1 MRIVVTA
8 EAHITV
14 SGGAAMDRTA
24 DHDPRTGSF
33 RDSEGLRTVLQRLQS
48 DGGSSWRADAEA
60 AELMSYAADRY
71 AALARKHGLDPWEA
85 AAAAFD
91 AMRAPAT
98 ARADDPWAVVTRAVQ
113 VTCIAE
119 ERAQGLLCSVHQARR
134 PRFSGFHDAE
144 RFSDREHALP
154 DYHPAFRTEPLD
166 AVADSAPSGVG
177 SAVEDAISLFT
188 LLGWPPDRARRGV
201 EYICGRLADAPSRAS
216 AFESLRRDYTARAL
230 LDLPKGA
237 WLSMLRAVL
246 GCVDPT
252 QAHTAAGRGIL
263 LRLLVGEP
271 LRSLFGDDDL
281 VSEIVV
287 NLPEARV

>member
-8 EAHITV
+8 ETHITV
-14 SGGAAMDRTA
+14 SGGAGMDERTDDDA
-24 DHDPRTGSF
+24 RHDAF
-33 RDSEGLRTVLQRLQS
+33 RGSEGLRAVLDRLQS
-48 DGGSSWRADAEA
+48 DGGIGWRADPEA
-60 AELMSYAADRY
+60 AELMRYAADRY

-98 ARADDPWAVVTRAVQ
+98 LRADDPWAVVTRAVQ

-134 PRFSGFHDAE
+134 PRLSGYHDAE

-154 DYHPAFRTEPLD
+154 DYHPAFRTDPVDIVSD
-166 AVADSAPSGVG
+166 AAPPGVE
-177 SAVEDAISLFT
+177 SAVEDTISLFT
-188 LLGWPPDRARRGV
+188 LLGWPPDRARGGI

-216 AFESLRRDYTARAL
+216 AYESLRRDYAARAL
-230 LDLPKGA
+230 LDVPKGA
-237 WLSMLRAVL
+237 WLCMLRAVL
-246 GCVDPT
+246 GCADPS

-281 VSEIVV
+281 ISEIVV
-287 NLPEARV
+287 NLPGARV